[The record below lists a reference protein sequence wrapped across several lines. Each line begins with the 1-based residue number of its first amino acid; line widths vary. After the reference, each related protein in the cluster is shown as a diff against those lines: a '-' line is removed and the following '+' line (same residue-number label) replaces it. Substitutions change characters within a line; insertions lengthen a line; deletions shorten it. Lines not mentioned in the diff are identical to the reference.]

1 MGLDKKL
8 LDSRDLPEIFREIY
22 VRQLTGVL
30 FAERLKYRRS
40 IYFQNGAPIFATSN
54 LSEDKIGKILF
65 TQGKINMDQL
75 MQALDKAKQEK
86 KRLGSVLV
94 ELEFISAKELFEAVV
109 FQVEQVLY
117 SLFDADWKE
126 ARYSFDTDASFGE
139 EVIKLSI
146 QPVDSLAEG
155 IRRSYSA
162 DLIAMNVGEGST
174 VYKLAGD
181 GRFDPE
187 RLKIAPE
194 ERKAVTSLDGKAT
207 IDQIVR
213 TSGAPKARFL
223 SILLAL
229 KMMGFLK
236 ASGAQPAAAAG
247 RPAPPLVDIGDILAD
262 EPEEVLEEASL
273 ELDDI
278 DLPEEILEEASE
290 VPPKPA
296 AMPPPAPKA
305 APPKPP
311 PAPAP
316 APVARPAPPPAP
328 PPAPA
333 ARPAPAPAPAP
344 AATAAPRAAVSADE
358 LKAQAAKMRQA
369 NYYQRLGIANDAQAS
384 AIVAAY
390 SALRR
395 KYESELPQT
404 LRPAGK
410 VVLQL
415 VVDAYKALALEG
427 NRRVYDTLLA
437 GGGLPQE
444 VEQKYRNRMATT
456 RFDEGKRAWDVKDYA
471 EAERAFRESIELEPS
486 RADFYFGLGLTLAAM
501 DWGAP
506 GYIEVEALFSKAA
519 ALQSDSPRGYYYL
532 GTLFRQRGETDK
544 AVEAFRRAL
553 SLDSRYTP
561 AREGLTA
568 CGQPA

>member
-1 MGLDKKL
+1 MSLDKKL

-22 VRQLTGVL
+22 AQQLTGVL

-40 IYFQNGAPIFATSN
+40 IYFQAGAPIFATSN

-109 FQVEQVLY
+109 FQVEQVLF

-146 QPVDSLAEG
+146 QPVDVLAEG
-155 IRRSYSA
+155 IRRSYGS
-162 DLIAMNVGEGST
+162 DLIAMNVGEGSG
-174 VYKLAGD
+174 VFKLQGD

-187 RLKIAPE
+187 RLKISPE
-194 ERKAVTSLDGKAT
+194 ERRAVTSLDGKAT

-213 TSGAPKARFL
+213 STGAVKARFL
-223 SILLAL
+223 SILLSL

-236 ASGAQPAAAAG
+236 SPAAKPAPA
-247 RPAPPLVDIGDILAD
+247 RPAAPVVDIDTLEAD

-273 ELDDI
+273 DLSDI
-278 DLPEEILEEASE
+278 DLPEEILEEAE
-290 VPPKPA
+290 QVPAKPV
-296 AMPPPAPKA
+296 
-305 APPKPP
+305 APP
-311 PAPAP
+311 
-316 APVARPAPPPAP
+316 RPAPPVAKPAAP
-328 PPAPA
+328 PPKTVVPAAAPPPPRVAPA
-333 ARPAPAPAPAP
+333 AAAPAP
-344 AATAAPRAAVSADE
+344 AAPAAPPARAAVSVED

-369 NYYQRLGIANDAQAS
+369 NYYQRLGLANDAQAS
-384 AIVAAY
+384 GVVAAY

-410 VVLQL
+410 IVLQL

-427 NRRVYDTLLA
+427 NRRVYDSLLN
-437 GGGLPQE
+437 GGGTPQE
-444 VEQKYRNRMATT
+444 VEQKYRSRMAST
-456 RFDEGKRAWDVKDYA
+456 RFDEGKRAWDAQDFA
-471 EAERAFRESIELEPS
+471 EAEKAFRESIELEPS
-486 RADFYFGLGLTLAAM
+486 RADYYFGLGLALAAQ
-501 DWGAP
+501 DAGAP
-506 GYIEVEALFSKAA
+506 GYAEVEALFTKAA
-519 ALQSDSPRGYYYL
+519 TLQSDSPRGYYYL
-532 GTLFRQRGETDK
+532 GTLFRQRGEVDK
-544 AVEAFRRAL
+544 AVDAYRRAL
-553 SLDSRYTP
+553 SLDSRYSP